1 MPDNIENTVGL
12 QFCLW
17 KENNKVNS
25 VPKGNT
31 YPLYLNKRNEFF
43 VDESCVGK
51 KSKNP
56 KHTVEQ
62 ARWAFIYDFF
72 YKNLEKAKQEDITEN
87 LWGPLSGGKEKIAKY
102 GLGLKYKQG
111 SSLVFNPQ
119 AYSYYFGFKQRVELF
134 SENPGTGFYF
144 YIVPVDKPKISY
156 AYFTKSE
163 EVKRYG
169 ESVTL
174 QIMLHAYNL
183 DEKNKYKAK
192 LYLLEETSAKGL
204 TETDDF
210 EDNNLWK
217 EPKVYNIS
225 NNVRADDDWNS
236 YINTT
241 FPIEIEWKK
250 NQNVKKNFTVVLE
263 IYRYWN
269 EPGMIYGT
277 NSKEERVNY
286 KNYADDPTSDL
297 IEYDPKVL
305 GLKDIDDKNSISSRF
320 IVSEELMDHYLTRIE
335 QEKNNMI
342 QYIGDIEYNQREFDP
357 CGYSKITV
365 KDEDDKERDP
375 LVIFDEMA
383 AAGSIDKTEQSF
395 AIITGDTR
403 KNISITLDKLT
414 TQDTFCQG
422 LLLGDGQKHSEKKNV
437 FQVDKVYAALKNGA
451 THVRQADAT
460 HHEQQRSAGVATT
473 KENENDTDVV
483 KTNNAYQVAVA
494 QQWKEGADY
503 KIDSNEKITLMLR
516 YLYNKTAF
524 ESAQAYT
531 NSKYTNEVMNTMW
544 TLRYFILSSNNKQT
558 YFLPIST
565 CRYPNQI
572 ARIAIYPDI
581 EWELAAL
588 IAVPLWKKTTFKFQ
602 STREDLR
609 GYHGRFGFKHVK
621 KELSVEAETEAKV
634 GADFTLKASASG
646 KDYEAGYKIEKSIKK
661 VIGAFNAV
669 YEKSEIF
676 DGTNEDVT
684 QSAAYKKGVLKKFE
698 FNIDPPNVA
707 VALKWKHEVAKKEK
721 NLGQVGWRI
730 EGGIALKPFVAFGIT
745 VDLVP
750 IMGKFGWIGKA
761 VELIIKALEYTVKGL
776 DIFFNFVFTAE
787 VAGNISIGYH
797 NLDGWDE
804 KLKREFTIT
813 VNASLEAGV
822 NYEGSALISTI
833 VQDGATYETQ
843 EELKVKASLGA
854 GVEYKEEWDS
864 DDKGMFKN
872 VTVTFLGAEAKLEVY
887 SSITRRKKTV
897 YNNDEVVSNQKG
909 DVKHNDVHKLLEKD
923 IWYGPKKIY
932 TDDEKNDK

>member
-1 MPDNIENTVGL
+1 MPRNIENTVGL
-12 QFCLW
+12 QGCYW
-17 KENNKVNS
+17 KVNGQTFE
-25 VPKGNT
+25 PKKGGT
-31 YPLYLNKRNEFF
+31 YVLYTKDTNEFF
-43 VDESCVGK
+43 VDETCVGG

-56 KHTVEQ
+56 KHTVAN
-62 ARWAFIYDFF
+62 ARWAFIYDIFF
-72 YKNLEKAKQEDITEN
+72 QSFTNVQQKDITTN
-87 LWGPLSGGKEKIAKY
+87 LWGPLNGGTEVVSKY
-102 GLGLKYKQG
+102 ALGKNYKVGNSITLNPQGDVYYYGYKQ
-111 SSLVFNPQ
+111 
-119 AYSYYFGFKQRVELF
+119 RIELF
-134 SENPGTGFYF
+134 SESPGTGFYF
-144 YIVPVDKPKISY
+144 YIIPVNKPLINF
-156 AYFTKSE
+156 AYFNKSE
-163 EVKRYG
+163 ELRHYG
-169 ESVTL
+169 ET
-174 QIMLHAYNL
+174 ANL
-183 DEKNKYKAK
+183 TVMFHGFNFDEKNRYKARVFLFENTGK
-192 LYLLEETSAKGL
+192 EAAL
-204 TETDDF
+204 TETSDF
-210 EDNNLWK
+210 EDLNLWDNIIIKELEGHESDSNHNIYLSHNFNINIDWKKGDNKKKDFTIAVEVLKTAKDKKREDWKRVDFKNFAK
-217 EPKVYNIS
+217 EP
-225 NNVRADDDWNS
+225 
-236 YINTT
+236 TT
-241 FPIEIEWKK
+241 D
-250 NQNVKKNFTVVLE
+250 L
-263 IYRYWN
+263 
-269 EPGMIYGT
+269 
-277 NSKEERVNY
+277 VNY
-286 KNYADDPTSDL
+286 DSKL
-297 IEYDPKVL
+297 
-305 GLKDIDDKNSISSRF
+305 LKLQDVDKKNSISSRF
-320 IVSEELMDHYLTRIE
+320 MVSEELMDQYLKRIE

-342 QYIGDIEYNQREFDP
+342 QYIGDIEYKQREFDP

-437 FQVDKVYAALKNGA
+437 FQVDKVYAALKNEA

-460 HHEQQRSAGVATT
+460 HHEQQKSAGVATT
-473 KENENDTDVV
+473 KENESDTDVV

-494 QQWKEGADY
+494 QQWKEGTDY

-531 NSKYTNEVMNTMW
+531 NSKYANEVMNTMW

-609 GYHGRFGFKHVK
+609 GYHGRFGFKYVK

-833 VQDGATYETQ
+833 VQDGTTYETQ